1 MHWWNIFYFMEVRV
15 WPLDFPSLTKIYLI
29 SRNLETFERGFINC
43 LTVKCTSCI
52 LYFPKFKAVKL
63 SFPKWLKFF
72 GSYFHE
78 VEIVKKHF
86 HFQNG
91 LKFPRLAK
99 TFGNISQTSEAKYV
113 TVMPVVSNKWNIW
126 GWLFRWNGN
135 YLKNILH
142 CHEVEKYIDFCC
154 FLSKTRDD

>member
-29 SRNLETFERGFINC
+29 SRNSETFERGFINC
-43 LTVKCTSCI
+43 LTDKCTSCI

-72 GSYFHE
+72 GSYFPE

-91 LKFPRLAK
+91 FKFPRLAK
-99 TFGNISQTSEAKYV
+99 TFGNISQTSEAKYL

-126 GWLFRWNGN
+126 GWLFPWNGN
-135 YLKNILH
+135 YLKNVLH

-154 FLSKTRDD
+154 FLSKTRDY